1 MSQIL
6 NPLIYSIAFS
16 LLKRKTKS
24 EKTINVINR
33 HSTVVH
39 SCAHRTA
46 NWPMWRD
53 ASGSWEEKKKKNLD
67 EMFICQGY
75 KLSISCPQAYLS
87 AFRILH
93 T

>member
-1 MSQIL
+1 MWLTDTPQWYI
-6 NPLIYSIAFS
+6 
-16 LLKRKTKS
+16 
-24 EKTINVINR
+24 
-33 HSTVVH
+33 VVH
-39 SCAHRTA
+39 TEQQIDRC
-46 NWPMWRD
+46 
-53 ASGSWEEKKKKNLD
+53 EEMPRVAGRKKKKKNLD